1 MESAMNT
8 DAARLIRE
16 LDLRPHPEGGWFR
29 ETFRSRRSVAP
40 DDGRSPRAG
49 LTTIHFLL
57 VAGEVSRFHRVR
69 SDEAWHFADGSPL
82 ELVVVDASLARA
94 STHMLGRASAGAAPS
109 HVVERDAWQAARSL
123 GEWTL
128 VGCSV
133 GPGFAFEDFALLAD
147 VAREREEL
155 ARRFPELAAR
165 FG

>member
-8 DAARLIRE
+8 DAERLIRE
-16 LDLRPHPEGGWFR
+16 LELTPHPEGGWYR
-29 ETFRSRRSVAP
+29 ETFRSRHSVAP
-40 DDGRSPRAG
+40 DDGRTARAG
-49 LTTIHFLL
+49 LTTIDFLL
-57 VAGEVSRFHRVR
+57 VAGEVSRFHRVH
-69 SDEAWHFADGSPL
+69 SDEAWHFADGAPL
-82 ELVVVDASLARA
+82 ELTIVDASLSRTRA
-94 STHMLGRASAGAAPS
+94 VVLGRASAGCTPS
-109 HVVERDAWQAARSL
+109 HVVERESWQAARSL

-133 GPGFAFEDFALLAD
+133 GPGFAFEDFTLLAD